1 MWSLRKSRERC
12 VLTAQVIT
20 CPVSFAQL
28 AASLDLSRSRNGH
41 RVITMSLGPFSLA
54 PRTLISSFPPP
65 HNALAAPVSVKRD
78 ITESL
83 MARNEQILHLI
94 RG

>member
-41 RVITMSLGPFSLA
+41 RVITVSLGPFSVA
-54 PRTLISSFPPP
+54 PRTLISSFFPPQR
-65 HNALAAPVSVKRD
+65 ASRAGVSK
-78 ITESL
+78 T
-83 MARNEQILHLI
+83 
-94 RG
+94 